1 MLVPCLC
8 LLVLCSGLLV
18 SCPGLLGLLLL
29 RLVVA
34 CLLILLARLLV
45 LLSLFRLQVSDLWRL
60 LASLVDLWLLASLL
74 HGGLGLLSLLWLLPL
89 IGLLLTHLWLLL
101 SHLGLPSLLALL
113 HTRRLLPGSL
123 PRLPSLSGSS
133 LSLLAPRGLLVFLLE
148 LIAPLCSSLRFAPL
162 PVLLA

>member
-1 MLVPCLC
+1 LLVPCLC
-8 LLVLCSGLLV
+8 LLVLCSGLLERLLPGPVV
-18 SCPGLLGLLLL
+18 S
-29 RLVVA
+29 

-45 LLSLFRLQVSDLWRL
+45 LLSLSCVPLPDLWRL
-60 LASLVDLWLLASLL
+60 LASLVALWLLASLL
-74 HGGLGLLSLLWLLPL
+74 HGGLGLLSLLRLLPL

-113 HTRRLLPGSL
+113 HTRWLLPGSL

-162 PVLLA
+162 PMLLA